1 MTDSPILTPERVAAD
16 LALIRVETPH
26 GVPVNVEWVEE
37 LADSHEALRAALA
50 AAEEQVRELVNAA
63 QAAQDVLI
71 QLRDH
76 GVAIGAQLRTV
87 DQSLAA
93 ALAPFTQE
101 PET

>member
-1 MTDSPILTPERVAAD
+1 MAD
-16 LALIRVETPH
+16 YT
-26 GVPVNVEWVEE
+26 
-37 LADSHEALRAALA
+37 
-50 AAEEQVRELVNAA
+50 EEQVRELVDAA
-63 QAAQDVLI
+63 RQAQDVLL

-101 PET
+101 PEA